1 MQRVQLALNVS
12 DLESAIEFYS
22 RAFDAEV
29 AKRRP
34 GYANFAIDN
43 PPLKLVLFE
52 NPGTDNRLNHLGVEV
67 FDDEEIGAA
76 GARFEAAGIEHRV
89 EEEEVCCY
97 APQNKVITHDPDG
110 TMFEWYR
117 VLGDSMTFF
126 AEEEPK
132 GSESED
138 ACPASCCAADATV

>member
-1 MQRVQLALNVS
+1 MQRVQLALNVE
-12 DLESAIEFYS
+12 DIEAAIEFYS
-22 RAFDAEV
+22 KAFGAEV

-34 GYANFAIDN
+34 GYANFAIEN

-52 NPGTDNRLNHLGVEV
+52 NPGAENRLNHLGVEV
-67 FDDEEIGAA
+67 FDDADVLEAA
-76 GARFEAAGIEHRV
+76 GRFASAGIEHRV

-126 AEEEPK
+126 GEEPK
-132 GSESED
+132 EEVAS
-138 ACPASCCAADATV
+138 ACCVASDLGGGRS

>member
-1 MQRVQLALNVS
+1 MRVQLALNVN
-12 DLESAIEFYS
+12 DLEAAIDFYS
-22 RAFDAEV
+22 KAFDVEV

-34 GYANFAIDN
+34 GYANFSIDS
-43 PPLKLVLFE
+43 PPLRLVLFK
-52 NPGTDNRLNHLGVEV
+52 NPGAVDRLNHLGVEV
-67 FDDEEIGAA
+67 FDDEDVQTAA
-76 GARFEAAGIEHRV
+76 ARFAESGIEHRV

-126 AEEEPK
+126 GEEEEKAEEQ
-132 GSESED
+132 SS
-138 ACPASCCAADATV
+138 T

>member
-1 MQRVQLALNVS
+1 MRVQLALNVN
-12 DLESAIEFYS
+12 DLEAAIDFYS
-22 RAFDAEV
+22 KAFDVEV

-34 GYANFAIDN
+34 GYANFSIDS

-52 NPGTDNRLNHLGVEV
+52 NPGAVDRLNHLGVEV
-67 FDDEEIGAA
+67 FDDEDVQTAA
-76 GARFEAAGIEHRV
+76 ARFAESGIEHRV

-117 VLGDSMTFF
+117 VFGDSMTFF
-126 AEEEPK
+126 GEEEEKAEEQ
-132 GSESED
+132 SS
-138 ACPASCCAADATV
+138 T

>member
-1 MQRVQLALNVS
+1 MRLQLALNVK
-12 DLESAIEFYS
+12 DLEAAIDFYS
-22 RAFDAEV
+22 KAFDVEV

-34 GYANFAIDN
+34 GYANFSIDS

-52 NPGTDNRLNHLGVEV
+52 NPDAVDRLNHLGVEV
-67 FDDEEIGAA
+67 FADEEVQAAAERFAA
-76 GARFEAAGIEHRV
+76 GGLEHRV

-126 AEEEPK
+126 GEER
-132 GSESED
+132 
-138 ACPASCCAADATV
+138 ASSAR

>member
-1 MQRVQLALNVS
+1 MRVQLALNVN
-12 DLESAIEFYS
+12 DLEAAIDFYS
-22 RAFDAEV
+22 KAFDVEV

-34 GYANFAIDN
+34 GYANFSIGS

-52 NPGTDNRLNHLGVEV
+52 NPGAVDRLNHLGVEV
-67 FDDEEIGAA
+67 FDDEDVQTAA
-76 GARFEAAGIEHRV
+76 ARFAESGIEHRV

-126 AEEEPK
+126 GEEEEK
-132 GSESED
+132 AEAQSS
-138 ACPASCCAADATV
+138 T